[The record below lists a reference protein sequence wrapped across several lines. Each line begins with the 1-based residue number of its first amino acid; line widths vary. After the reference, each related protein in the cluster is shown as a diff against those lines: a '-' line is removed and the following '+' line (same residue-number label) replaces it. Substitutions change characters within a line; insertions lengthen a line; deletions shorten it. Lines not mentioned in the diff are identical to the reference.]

1 MRILVTGASGFVGRG
16 LVPAL
21 VLAGH
26 TVRAAARE
34 ATGGAPGLAAASA
47 PAVEPV
53 RLPDLAGAIDWAPL
67 LDGVDA
73 VVHLAGIA
81 HRSGVDAGDYDRVI
95 RQATAALAQACAA
108 RRLPLVFVS
117 SIGAQTG
124 SAADHVVREID
135 PPRPVTAY
143 DRAKLDAEAA
153 VRETAGAFTIL
164 RPPLVY
170 GPGVKG
176 NMALLMRIAAAPW
189 PLPFGAFTNRRSLV
203 ARDNLAGAIAFCL
216 ENPATRGETYV
227 VADRE
232 ALSLAEMIT
241 VLRTACG
248 RPARLIAVPPRLI
261 AGLLRAT
268 GRAATWDRMGGALVV
283 DPGKLLATG
292 WQPAVDT
299 RAGLAAM
306 MRAYASAARI

>member
-21 VLAGH
+21 VRAGH
-26 TVRAAARE
+26 IVRAAARD
-34 ATGGAPGLAAASA
+34 ATAVASG
-47 PAVEPV
+47 PPVEPV
-53 RLPDLAGAIDWAPL
+53 RLPDLAGEIDWAPL

-81 HRSGVDAGDYDRVI
+81 HRSGVDEGDYDRVI
-95 RQATAALAQACAA
+95 RHATATLAQACAA
-108 RRLPLVFVS
+108 QRLPLVFVS
-117 SIGAQTG
+117 SIGAQAG
-124 SAADHVVREID
+124 STADHVVRETD

-143 DRAKLDAEAA
+143 DRAKLAAEDA
-153 VRETAGAFTIL
+153 VREAAGAFTIL

-176 NMALLMRIAAAPW
+176 NMALLMRIADRPW
-189 PLPFGAFTNRRSLV
+189 PLPFGAFRNRRSLV
-203 ARDNLAGAIAFCL
+203 SRDTLAGAIVFCL
-216 ENPATRGETYV
+216 ATGATRGETYV

-232 ALSLAEMIT
+232 ALSLAEMIA

-248 RPARLIAVPPRLI
+248 RPPRLIPVPPRLI
-261 AGLLRAT
+261 AGLLRAA
-268 GRAATWDRMGGALVV
+268 GRTATWDRIGGALVV

-299 RAGLAAM
+299 RTGLAAM
-306 MRAYASAARI
+306 MRAHASTARI

>member
-16 LVPAL
+16 LGPAL
-21 VLAGH
+21 VRAGH
-26 TVRAAARE
+26 VVRAAARD
-34 ATGGAPGLAAASA
+34 ATAISPE
-47 PAVEPV
+47 PAVERV
-53 RLPDLAGAIDWAPL
+53 RLPDLAGEVDWTPL
-67 LDGVDA
+67 LDGADA

-81 HRSGVDAGDYDRVI
+81 HRSGVEAGDYDRVI
-95 RQATAALAQACAA
+95 RHATAALARECAA

-124 SAADHVVREID
+124 SAADHVVRETD

-143 DRAKLDAEAA
+143 DRAKLAAEAA
-153 VRETAGAFTIL
+153 VREAGGAFTIL

-176 NMALLMRIAAAPW
+176 NMALLMRIADRPW
-189 PLPFGAFTNRRSLV
+189 PLPLGAFRNRRSLV
-203 ARDNLAGAIAFCL
+203 ARDNLAEAVAFCL
-216 ENPATRGETYV
+216 ATPATRGETYV

-232 ALSLAEMIT
+232 ALSVAEMIA

-248 RPARLIAVPPRLI
+248 RPQRLIPVPPPLI
-261 AGLLRAT
+261 GGLLCAA
-268 GRAATWDRMGGALVV
+268 GRAATWDRIGGALVV
-283 DPGKLLATG
+283 DPGKLLAAG
-292 WQPAVDT
+292 WRPAVDT

-306 MRAYASAARI
+306 MRAYRSAARA